1 MKKNSGDGDFDPPSK
16 SRRKRE
22 HQQLQLLAGSLS
34 ALPERQFRKLSLN
47 ERTREELLLLRS
59 MSASGA
65 RNRQIRLIAK
75 LLEDENVAQLQSPG
89 EALDADKRAA
99 TARHHRAERLRER
112 LLAADN
118 SVFEELERS
127 TPEPVMAQLRE
138 LCTLAHAQ
146 VDGNRS
152 RKAYRDIYRLLLE
165 SSAPGSG
172 T

>member
-1 MKKNSGDGDFDPPSK
+1 MKKSSTDGDIETPSK

-34 ALPERQFRKLSLN
+34 ALPERQFRKLALN

-65 RNRQIRLIAK
+65 RNRQIRRVAK

-89 EALDADKRAA
+89 EALDADRRAA
-99 TARHHRAERLRER
+99 TSRHHRAERLRER
-112 LLAADN
+112 LLAADS
-118 SVFEELERS
+118 SVFEELAHS
-127 TPEPVMAQLRE
+127 TPEPVMVQLRE
-138 LCTLAHAQ
+138 LCTVAH
-146 VDGNRS
+146 DPGGGNRS
-152 RKAYRDIYRLLLE
+152 RKAYRDLYRLLLE
-165 SSAPGSG
+165 SSVPGSG